1 MTPKQARAAIHD
13 LVREAETKCAFGRA
27 QLTAALF
34 VASAVFTKSLCKAM
48 GLGPTDG
55 IIPGNDCEGWT
66 YLDHHG
72 EIVFLCA
79 FPDGRFGGPFHGVQV
94 SEGTREAAE
103 EVMFALMGVDFPGQT
118 FAQFQATRETIKYD
132 RDRADPTRILGTGT
146 AHSYMDL
153 DTSTECHI
161 EVLAQGDER
170 GAFGFWML
178 VEDLHWKDF
187 YFHTLIGAERKA
199 YELTRD
205 PESDAAR
212 WTPATGRPSPQRQ
225 PNETYPL

>member
-27 QLTAALF
+27 QLTAELF

-48 GLGPTDG
+48 GLAPTDG

-103 EVMFALMGVDFPGQT
+103 ELMFALMGRDFPGQT
-118 FAQFQATRETIKYD
+118 FSQFQSTRETIDCVAEYE
-132 RDRADPTRILGTGT
+132 RADPSCYLGGGGM
-146 AHSYMDL
+146 AYIYQDL
-153 DTSTECHI
+153 DTSTQCLI
-161 EVLAQGDER
+161 EVLPHGDAR
-170 GAFGFWML
+170 GAYAFWM
-178 VEDLHWKDF
+178 EDSGRWADF
-187 YFHTLIGAERKA
+187 YFHTLTGAERKA

-205 PESDAAR
+205 PEVIKPAA
-212 WTPATGRPSPQRQ
+212 
-225 PNETYPL
+225 